1 MRKGFDVAQICKNG
15 HRITGSYLDFP
26 EFRKAFCPQCGEPTI
41 TACPACNAP
50 IKGSY
55 REVFSV
61 AEEPVPSF
69 CDACGMAYPWQI
81 VRVANA
87 LELLRLRGVGETEV
101 AEIEKNLADI
111 TRDTPRSQA
120 AALRVRMALERAGKP
135 IYDIGVKVIGDVAVA
150 TVKAHLGL

>member
-1 MRKGFDVAQICKNG
+1 
-15 HRITGSYLDFP
+15 
-26 EFRKAFCPQCGEPTI
+26 
-41 TACPACNAP
+41 
-50 IKGSY
+50 
-55 REVFSV
+55 
-61 AEEPVPSF
+61 
-69 CDACGMAYPWQI
+69 MAYPWQI